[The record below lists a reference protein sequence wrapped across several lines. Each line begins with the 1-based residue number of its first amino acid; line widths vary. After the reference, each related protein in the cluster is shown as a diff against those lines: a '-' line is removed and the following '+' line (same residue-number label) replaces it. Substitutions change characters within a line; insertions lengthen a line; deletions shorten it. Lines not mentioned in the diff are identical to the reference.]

1 MRSLIGDTLKDYVY
15 RRKGTFK
22 KVISFEVDEDNVK
35 EYQKQANELI
45 TEWNLDNESI
55 QLLHYAVGDQMRNS
69 KFVRYSNNA
78 GLGSK
83 IIESDA
89 GIEGNCRMVS
99 LDGILDEYNFLKADI
114 ESFEYRMLLGAEK
127 GIKKCRP
134 LLAICIY
141 HNAVDLY
148 SIPLLVKTLVSE
160 YKIAIRQHSNDLSET
175 VLYAWI

>member
-1 MRSLIGDTLKDYVY
+1 
-15 RRKGTFK
+15 
-22 KVISFEVDEDNVK
+22 
-35 EYQKQANELI
+35 
-45 TEWNLDNESI
+45 
-55 QLLHYAVGDQMRNS
+55 MRNS

-141 HNAVDLY
+141 HNAVDFY
-148 SIPLLVKTLVSE
+148 SIPLLIKEILPE
-160 YKIAIRQHSNDLSET
+160 YKIAIRHHLDDTSET
-175 VLYAWI
+175 VVYAWVE